1 METFHFCWLPH
12 QSSGKKYSLVVGA
25 TSILKNMEV
34 NGKDDNPYMKW
45 KITHV

>member
-1 METFHFCWLPH
+1 LLVAPSILW
-12 QSSGKKYSLVVGA
+12 KKYSLVVGA
-25 TSILKNMEV
+25 TTILKNMEV